1 MVVGPREWLLMTRG
15 ACRENDITDVL
26 DETFTVED
34 ERFGEMLTLELVP
47 GGADIA
53 LTEENKQQ
61 WVK

>member
-1 MVVGPREWLLMTRG
+1 MLIP
-15 ACRENDITDVL
+15 CRDNDITDVL

-47 GGADIA
+47 GGANIA

-61 WVK
+61 WVKYVSSIAL